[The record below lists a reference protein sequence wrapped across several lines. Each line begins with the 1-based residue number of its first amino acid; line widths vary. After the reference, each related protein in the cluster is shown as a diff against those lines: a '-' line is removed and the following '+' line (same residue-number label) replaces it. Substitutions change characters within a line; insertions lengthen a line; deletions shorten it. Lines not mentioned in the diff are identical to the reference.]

1 MSIPSTLP
9 GALQPFYWNL
19 CRQRF
24 YSKTPTTPWDQKVK
38 SLVVYYSRTGV
49 TKFVA
54 QTIAA
59 ELGSDIEEVVDLKSR
74 KGKLGWMSAGMDASR
89 NKETQ
94 ISPTNKVPSDY
105 ELLIIG
111 TPIWAWSPAAAI
123 RTYLA
128 KNNLSGKNVALFFT
142 MDSGLRQ
149 AVEKTKAL
157 APGAVFVGELALAK
171 ALDNKEETE
180 KKIGEW
186 CSTLKIA

>member
-1 MSIPSTLP
+1 ML
-9 GALQPFYWNL
+9 LFE
-19 CRQRF
+19 
-24 YSKTPTTPWDQKVK
+24 KTTHPCDQTVK

-59 ELGSDIEEVVDLKSR
+59 ELGSDIEEVVDMKNR
-74 KGKLGWMSAGMDASR
+74 AGKLGWMLAGRDGMQG
-89 NKETQ
+89 KETQ
-94 ISPTNKVPSDY
+94 IAPATKKPADY
-105 ELLIIG
+105 DLVIVG

-123 RTYLA
+123 RTYLG
-128 KNNLSGKNVALFFT
+128 KNSLSGKKVALFFT
-142 MDSGLRQ
+142 LDSGLRQ

-157 APGAVFVGELALAK
+157 APGADFVGELALVK